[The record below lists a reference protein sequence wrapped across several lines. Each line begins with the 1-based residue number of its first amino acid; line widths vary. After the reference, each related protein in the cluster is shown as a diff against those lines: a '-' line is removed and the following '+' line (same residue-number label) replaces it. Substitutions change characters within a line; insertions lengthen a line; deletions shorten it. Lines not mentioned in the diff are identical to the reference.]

1 MFKYFHRCLTLTV
14 WYFLSQLCTY
24 TPGKYKIH
32 FLLFF
37 FVTKICFMY
46 DFVGLVFYRC
56 GDIYNVDKSP
66 QKYIMKE
73 YQWNETAP
81 AFDINKIT
89 SPQIHNQT
97 DVTELVSSNN
107 FFAVD
112 RYM

>member
-1 MFKYFHRCLTLTV
+1 
-14 WYFLSQLCTY
+14 
-24 TPGKYKIH
+24 
-32 FLLFF
+32 
-37 FVTKICFMY
+37 MY

-81 AFDINKIT
+81 AFDTNKIT

-97 DVTELVSSNN
+97 DITELVSSNN